1 LDPQGRIGR
10 FAVNP
15 SPANLIHCLLALLF
29 AAAIPATSS
38 RLQAQ
43 SDPVERTFTEQR
55 ADVEKAVADVKTH
68 SSGKLPALEGFVG
81 PTQQPVERYERAY
94 YQCLFQVI
102 PSLSGETSVRVTARI
117 TAWYD
122 DPDRQKSGYQVLSS
136 NGRLES
142 DALDRIQEFLERSGG
157 APAEAVPQ
165 VTTKYNLNLG
175 PAVPLGSPPARV
187 AGGVTK
193 DLRRPEGMTSA
204 QPVTEAEIEGLKGK
218 REATEKRVQQ
228 LNNALKNLQ
237 ELYDSQTKPENLIAI
252 KKSGTPVYARP
263 EDGGTPLFAAAAKD
277 QFEMIEMRGDWVHV
291 RISGDS
297 RGWIRKAQLD
307 FPDDSA
313 ITAAPVAGAK
323 SAELFRVTRE
333 EVAVFPGKW
342 EPLRGKTVK
351 IFSVQPAQSPALETS
366 VREKRAFVKQLF
378 ARAWKEHAETDD
390 VTAGVVAVFDS
401 ADGGQVS
408 ATLASL
414 AQWQQGKISD
424 AAFWQSCS
432 LDPPETFSFSAKKQ

>member
-1 LDPQGRIGR
+1 M
-10 FAVNP
+10 AVIL
-15 SPANLIHCLLALLF
+15 SM
-29 AAAIPATSS
+29 
-38 RLQAQ
+38 
-43 SDPVERTFTEQR
+43 
-55 ADVEKAVADVKTH
+55 
-68 SSGKLPALEGFVG
+68 
-81 PTQQPVERYERAY
+81 
-94 YQCLFQVI
+94 FQVI

-136 NGRLES
+136 NGRLET
-142 DALDRIQEFLERSGG
+142 DALDRIQEFLEGPG
-157 APAEAVPQ
+157 AAAAKAAPQ

-175 PAVPLGSPPARV
+175 PAIPLGSPPARV

-193 DLRRPEGMTSA
+193 DLRRPEGMTSTE
-204 QPVTEAEIEGLKGK
+204 PVTEAEIEGLKKK
-218 REATEKRVQQ
+218 RAATEKRVQQ
-228 LNNALKNLQ
+228 LNSALKNLQ
-237 ELYDSQTKPENLIAI
+237 ELYDSQTKPDNLIAI
-252 KKSGTPVYARP
+252 RKNGTPVYARP
-263 EDGGTPLFAAAAKD
+263 QDGGASLFAAAAKD
-277 QFEMIEMRGDWVHV
+277 QFEMIEIRGDWVHV

-297 RGWIRKAQLD
+297 RGWLRKAQLE

-313 ITAAPVAGAK
+313 NAAAPADSAK

-342 EPLRGKTVK
+342 ELLRGKKVK
-351 IFSVQPAQSPALETS
+351 IFSVQPATSPALETS
-366 VREKRAFVKQLF
+366 VREKRGFAKQLF

-390 VTAGVVAVFDS
+390 VTAGVVVVFDS

-424 AAFWQSCS
+424 AALWQSCS
-432 LDPPETFSFSAKKQ
+432 LDPPETFTFSGNKQ